1 MSLEPS
7 EAELLREVIES
18 RLTDVHTSIPGR
30 VVSYDAA
37 TQTAD
42 IEIVIQRAEQA
53 ASGAI
58 VHETYPVIPNVP
70 VGWPSGGGYSFQ
82 FPLSPG
88 DGVWLVFSEAS
99 IATWRETGEV
109 SPPGDLD
116 RHDLSYP
123 IALPC
128 ARPKGKALPA
138 VNVADLRV
146 PGGGRLEVSSGG
158 ATEPVALA
166 NLVLNELNRVNADI
180 NTLKAA
186 IGAGFTAVGAGAAA
200 NGALGKT
207 AFDTDAASIPNSVS
221 SVAAQTLRA
230 Q

>member
-53 ASGAI
+53 SSGAI

-99 IATWRETGEV
+99 IATWRETGDV

-116 RHDLSYP
+116 RFDLSYP

-128 ARPKGKALPA
+128 ARPKDKALPA
-138 VNVADLRV
+138 VTVGALRV
-146 PGGGRLEVSSGG
+146 PAGGKFEVSAGG
-158 ATEPVALA
+158 TAQAVALA
-166 NLVLNELNRVNADI
+166 NLVFDELQRVNSHI
-180 NTLKAA
+180 NALKAA

-207 AFDTDAASIPNSVS
+207 AFDADAASIPTGVGNVG
-221 SVAAQTLRA
+221 AQTLLA